1 MTLARIVQQH
11 LPHSPRGNGEKMR
24 AILPLYF
31 PLAGEAQI
39 GFMDDGSGLQRVAR
53 AFAPHLRARYTTQF
67 VVYQGNELTGDILIA
82 RP

>member
-1 MTLARIVQQH
+1 
-11 LPHSPRGNGEKMR
+11 
-24 AILPLYF
+24 
-31 PLAGEAQI
+31 
-39 GFMDDGSGLQRVAR
+39 MDDGSGLQRVAR